1 MDLPSIDHAY
11 GKALGWDDFNAGKLI
26 SSWKSND
33 YSKRNTKA
41 EPDFQRLNKLILK
54 EKNMKSTKFL
64 KSIELMPKYESRKT
78 AHDVFRMSD
87 VAYGRPPSKLSP
99 IKDLIN
105 G

>member
-1 MDLPSIDHAY
+1 
-11 GKALGWDDFNAGKLI
+11 
-26 SSWKSND
+26 
-33 YSKRNTKA
+33 
-41 EPDFQRLNKLILK
+41 
-54 EKNMKSTKFL
+54 MKSTKFL